1 MTNDIYSALDYDYRI
16 TTLEAE
22 CDLSDLANCQG
33 FSFQPFYGVAPTRGY
48 MVSARKDLEE
58 RVPLGEVKPDDLY
71 RYMNQHMGLF
81 EANPRLFFGGWS
93 EEGEFFLDVSR
104 LVNRKRKAL
113 QLGRKHKQL
122 AIYDLTV
129 GKSISVETGEYI

>member
-1 MTNDIYSALDYDYRI
+1 MNQDIYSKLDYDYEL

-22 CDLSDLANCQG
+22 CALSNLADCDG
-33 FSFQPFYGVAPTRGY
+33 FSYQPFYGVKPTRGF
-48 MVSARKDLEE
+48 MVSSRKDLEE
-58 RVPLGEVKPDDLY
+58 RIPLGEVKPADLY
-71 RYMNQHMGLF
+71 RYMNQHMSLF

-93 EEGEFFLDVSR
+93 EDGKFFLDVSR

-122 AIYDLTV
+122 AIYDLTA
-129 GKSISVETGEYI
+129 KRSISVETGEYI

>member
-1 MTNDIYSALDYDYRI
+1 MTQDIYSQLDYDYRI

-22 CDLSDLANCQG
+22 CDLNNLADCQG
-33 FSFQPFYGVAPTRGY
+33 FSFQPFCGVAPTRGY

-58 RVPLGEVKPDDLY
+58 KKPLSEIKADDLY
-71 RYMNQHMGLF
+71 RYMNKHMELF
-81 EANPRLFFGGWS
+81 ESDPRSFFGGWS
-93 EEGEFFLDVSR
+93 EDGKFFLDVSR

-122 AIYDLTV
+122 AIYDLTA
-129 GKSISVETGEYI
+129 KRSISVETGEYI